1 LSNKNNR
8 AGVVLAASGHRRCFA
23 AGVSAV
29 TLRELVG
36 FNIFLQIF
44 DGVASYFI
52 LASGVRELN
61 PLIGATIDV
70 WGLPCALVSWKIF
83 TCALLVI
90 IYWLGR
96 YKPMLSLGGLRFVG
110 VVYSALGFYLA
121 AQLFYLA

>member
-1 LSNKNNR
+1 M
-8 AGVVLAASGHRRCFA
+8 
-23 AGVSAV
+23 
-29 TLRELVG
+29 TLRGLLG

-61 PLIGATIDV
+61 PLIGATIDAC
-70 WGLPCALVSWKIF
+70 GLPCALLSWKIF